1 MSVEIVMPRAGLTM
15 VEGTISEW
23 KVAEG
28 AQVNKGDVL
37 MEYENEKNVIE
48 CEALE
53 SGIIHLVAKEGDTI
67 PVGGVIA
74 VMAADQ
80 GEYASIVGGASA
92 AAPAAPAAAAPA
104 AAPAAGGGEGVT
116 EIEMPRA
123 GLTMVEGTISEWK
136 VSEGAQV
143 NKGDV
148 VMEFENEKNVI
159 EYEIVH
165 GGFLHIVA
173 QAGETVAVGK
183 PIAFVTETKAQ
194 YDALVNGGAPVA
206 AAPAAEEKGCAR
218 ECPTCVHTNAVAP
231 AAPAV
236 TGGRIRATGLAKK
249 IAREAGIDLALVQP
263 TGGPDGGRIVA
274 KDVEN
279 YLKAPKPAAAAA
291 APVAAAPAAVE
302 DEITEI
308 PWTGVR
314 KTIAR
319 NMMNSLQ
326 SMAQNTCTLEVDCT
340 DLLALREK
348 FVADQEMLG
357 CKITVNDLLC
367 KMLGKVVAKHPLA
380 NATFDG
386 KTLYTHKHV
395 HLSVAVATEDGL
407 MVPVV
412 RNIDTL
418 SLTEINAKIK
428 DLAQRAKEKKLDGS
442 EMTGGTFSITN
453 VGMFPI
459 DYGTPVINP
468 PQTCICGFG
477 RPKLKPAV
485 LPDGTIGPRM
495 MMNVFLTFDHQIIDG
510 LECGRIFKDLEY
522 YILHPEMILA

>member
-28 AQVNKGDVL
+28 AKVNKGDVL

-53 SGIIHLVAKEGDTI
+53 SGVIHLVAKEGETV

-80 GEYASIVGGASA
+80 GEY
-92 AAPAAPAAAAPA
+92 
-104 AAPAAGGGEGVT
+104 
-116 EIEMPRA
+116 
-123 GLTMVEGTISEWK
+123 
-136 VSEGAQV
+136 
-143 NKGDV
+143 
-148 VMEFENEKNVI
+148 
-159 EYEIVH
+159 
-165 GGFLHIVA
+165 
-173 QAGETVAVGK
+173 
-183 PIAFVTETKAQ
+183 
-194 YDALVNGGAPVA
+194 DALVNGGASAA

-218 ECPTCVHTNAVAP
+218 ECPTCVHTNAAAP
-231 AAPAV
+231 TAPAV

-249 IAREAGIDLALVQP
+249 LAREAGIDLALVQP
-263 TGGPDGGRIVA
+263 SGGPDGTRIVA

-291 APVAAAPAAVE
+291 PVAAAAASVE

>member
-23 KVAEG
+23 KAAEG

-53 SGIIHLVAKEGDTI
+53 SGIINLVAKEGETI

-80 GEYASIVGGASA
+80 GEY
-92 AAPAAPAAAAPA
+92 
-104 AAPAAGGGEGVT
+104 
-116 EIEMPRA
+116 
-123 GLTMVEGTISEWK
+123 
-136 VSEGAQV
+136 
-143 NKGDV
+143 
-148 VMEFENEKNVI
+148 
-159 EYEIVH
+159 
-165 GGFLHIVA
+165 
-173 QAGETVAVGK
+173 
-183 PIAFVTETKAQ
+183 
-194 YDALVNGGAPVA
+194 DALVNGGASAA

-218 ECPTCVHTNAVAP
+218 ECPTCVHTNAAAP
-231 AAPAV
+231 TAPAV

-249 IAREAGIDLALVQP
+249 LAREAGIDLALVQP
-263 TGGPDGGRIVA
+263 SGGPDGTRIVA

-291 APVAAAPAAVE
+291 PVAAAAASVE
-302 DEITEI
+302 DEIAEI

>member
-53 SGIIHLVAKEGDTI
+53 SGVIHLVAKEGETV

-80 GEYASIVGGASA
+80 GEY
-92 AAPAAPAAAAPA
+92 
-104 AAPAAGGGEGVT
+104 
-116 EIEMPRA
+116 
-123 GLTMVEGTISEWK
+123 
-136 VSEGAQV
+136 
-143 NKGDV
+143 
-148 VMEFENEKNVI
+148 
-159 EYEIVH
+159 
-165 GGFLHIVA
+165 
-173 QAGETVAVGK
+173 
-183 PIAFVTETKAQ
+183 
-194 YDALVNGGAPVA
+194 DALVNGGASAA

-218 ECPTCVHTNAVAP
+218 ECPTCVHTNAAAP
-231 AAPAV
+231 TAPAV
-236 TGGRIRATGLAKK
+236 TGGRSRATGLAKK
-249 IAREAGIDLALVQP
+249 LARAAGIDLALVQP
-263 TGGPDGGRIVA
+263 SGGPDGTRIVA

-291 APVAAAPAAVE
+291 PVAAAAASVE

>member
-53 SGIIHLVAKEGDTI
+53 SGVIHLVAKEGETV

-80 GEYASIVGGASA
+80 GEY
-92 AAPAAPAAAAPA
+92 
-104 AAPAAGGGEGVT
+104 
-116 EIEMPRA
+116 
-123 GLTMVEGTISEWK
+123 
-136 VSEGAQV
+136 
-143 NKGDV
+143 
-148 VMEFENEKNVI
+148 
-159 EYEIVH
+159 
-165 GGFLHIVA
+165 
-173 QAGETVAVGK
+173 
-183 PIAFVTETKAQ
+183 
-194 YDALVNGGAPVA
+194 DALVNGGTAPAAPV
-206 AAPAAEEKGCAR
+206 AEEKGCAR
-218 ECPTCVHTNAVAP
+218 ECPTCVHTNAAAP
-231 AAPAV
+231 TAPAV

-249 IAREAGIDLALVQP
+249 LAREAGIDLALVQP
-263 TGGPDGGRIVA
+263 SGGPDGTRIVA

-279 YLKAPKPAAAAA
+279 YLKATKPAAAA
-291 APVAAAPAAVE
+291 APVAAAAASVE
-302 DEITEI
+302 DEIAEI

>member
-53 SGIIHLVAKEGDTI
+53 SGVIHLVAKEGETV

-80 GEYASIVGGASA
+80 GEY
-92 AAPAAPAAAAPA
+92 
-104 AAPAAGGGEGVT
+104 
-116 EIEMPRA
+116 
-123 GLTMVEGTISEWK
+123 
-136 VSEGAQV
+136 
-143 NKGDV
+143 
-148 VMEFENEKNVI
+148 
-159 EYEIVH
+159 
-165 GGFLHIVA
+165 
-173 QAGETVAVGK
+173 
-183 PIAFVTETKAQ
+183 
-194 YDALVNGGAPVA
+194 DALVNGGASAA

-218 ECPTCVHTNAVAP
+218 ECPTCVHTNAAAP
-231 AAPAV
+231 TAPAV

-249 IAREAGIDLALVQP
+249 LAREAGIDLALVQP
-263 TGGPDGGRIVA
+263 SGGPDRTRIVA

-291 APVAAAPAAVE
+291 PVAAAAASVE

-459 DYGTPVINP
+459 DYGTPVINT

>member
-53 SGIIHLVAKEGDTI
+53 SGVIHLVAKEGETV

-80 GEYASIVGGASA
+80 GEY
-92 AAPAAPAAAAPA
+92 
-104 AAPAAGGGEGVT
+104 
-116 EIEMPRA
+116 
-123 GLTMVEGTISEWK
+123 
-136 VSEGAQV
+136 
-143 NKGDV
+143 
-148 VMEFENEKNVI
+148 
-159 EYEIVH
+159 
-165 GGFLHIVA
+165 
-173 QAGETVAVGK
+173 
-183 PIAFVTETKAQ
+183 
-194 YDALVNGGAPVA
+194 DALVNGGASAA

-218 ECPTCVHTNAVAP
+218 ECPTCVHTNAAAP
-231 AAPAV
+231 TAPAV

-249 IAREAGIDLALVQP
+249 LAREAGIALALVQP
-263 TGGPDGGRIVA
+263 SGGPDGTRIVA

-291 APVAAAPAAVE
+291 PVAAAAASVE
-302 DEITEI
+302 DEIAEI

>member
-53 SGIIHLVAKEGDTI
+53 SGVIHLVAKEGETV

-80 GEYASIVGGASA
+80 GEY
-92 AAPAAPAAAAPA
+92 
-104 AAPAAGGGEGVT
+104 
-116 EIEMPRA
+116 
-123 GLTMVEGTISEWK
+123 
-136 VSEGAQV
+136 
-143 NKGDV
+143 
-148 VMEFENEKNVI
+148 
-159 EYEIVH
+159 
-165 GGFLHIVA
+165 
-173 QAGETVAVGK
+173 
-183 PIAFVTETKAQ
+183 
-194 YDALVNGGAPVA
+194 DALVNGGASAA

-218 ECPTCVHTNAVAP
+218 ECPTCVHTNAAAP
-231 AAPAV
+231 TAPAV

-249 IAREAGIDLALVQP
+249 LAREAGIDLALVQP
-263 TGGPDGGRIVA
+263 SGGPDGTRIVA

-291 APVAAAPAAVE
+291 PVAAAAASVE

>member
-53 SGIIHLVAKEGDTI
+53 SGIIHLVAKEGETV

-80 GEYASIVGGASA
+80 GEY
-92 AAPAAPAAAAPA
+92 
-104 AAPAAGGGEGVT
+104 
-116 EIEMPRA
+116 
-123 GLTMVEGTISEWK
+123 
-136 VSEGAQV
+136 
-143 NKGDV
+143 
-148 VMEFENEKNVI
+148 
-159 EYEIVH
+159 
-165 GGFLHIVA
+165 
-173 QAGETVAVGK
+173 
-183 PIAFVTETKAQ
+183 
-194 YDALVNGGAPVA
+194 DALVNGGASAA

-218 ECPTCVHTNAVAP
+218 ECPTCVHTNAAAP
-231 AAPAV
+231 TAPAV

-249 IAREAGIDLALVQP
+249 LAREAGIDLALVQP
-263 TGGPDGGRIVA
+263 SGGPDGTRIVA

-291 APVAAAPAAVE
+291 PVAAAAASVE

>member
-53 SGIIHLVAKEGDTI
+53 SGVIHLVAKEGETV

-80 GEYASIVGGASA
+80 GEY
-92 AAPAAPAAAAPA
+92 
-104 AAPAAGGGEGVT
+104 
-116 EIEMPRA
+116 
-123 GLTMVEGTISEWK
+123 
-136 VSEGAQV
+136 
-143 NKGDV
+143 
-148 VMEFENEKNVI
+148 
-159 EYEIVH
+159 
-165 GGFLHIVA
+165 
-173 QAGETVAVGK
+173 
-183 PIAFVTETKAQ
+183 
-194 YDALVNGGAPVA
+194 DALVNGGASAA

-218 ECPTCVHTNAVAP
+218 ECPTCVHTNAAAP
-231 AAPAV
+231 TAPAV

-249 IAREAGIDLALVQP
+249 LAREAGIDLALVQP
-263 TGGPDGGRIVA
+263 SGGPDGTRIVA

-291 APVAAAPAAVE
+291 PVAAAAASVE

-386 KTLYTHKHV
+386 KILYTHKHV

>member
-1 MSVEIVMPRAGLTM
+1 M
-15 VEGTISEW
+15 
-23 KVAEG
+23 
-28 AQVNKGDVL
+28 
-37 MEYENEKNVIE
+37 
-48 CEALE
+48 
-53 SGIIHLVAKEGDTI
+53 AKEAGIDIRAVSPSGGDGTRI
-67 PVGGVIA
+67 IA
-74 VMAADQ
+74 RDITAYLEARKN
-80 GEYASIVGGASA
+80 
-92 AAPAAPAAAAPA
+92 APAPAAAS
-104 AAPAAGGGEGVT
+104 
-116 EIEMPRA
+116 A
-123 GLTMVEGTISEWK
+123 GL
-136 VSEGAQV
+136 
-143 NKGDV
+143 
-148 VMEFENEKNVI
+148 
-159 EYEIVH
+159 
-165 GGFLHIVA
+165 
-173 QAGETVAVGK
+173 
-183 PIAFVTETKAQ
+183 
-194 YDALVNGGAPVA
+194 
-206 AAPAAEEKGCAR
+206 
-218 ECPTCVHTNAVAP
+218 
-231 AAPAV
+231 
-236 TGGRIRATGLAKK
+236 
-249 IAREAGIDLALVQP
+249 
-263 TGGPDGGRIVA
+263 
-274 KDVEN
+274 
-279 YLKAPKPAAAAA
+279 
-291 APVAAAPAAVE
+291 E

-308 PWTGVR
+308 PWVGVK

-326 SMAQNTCTLEVDCT
+326 TMAQNTCTLEVDCT
-340 DLLALREK
+340 ELLALREK
-348 FVADQEMLG
+348 YVADQEMLG

-477 RPKLKPAV
+477 RPKLKPAI
-485 LPDGTIGPRM
+485 LPDGTVGARM
-495 MMNVFLTFDHQIIDG
+495 MMNVFLTFDHQVIDG

>member
-28 AQVNKGDVL
+28 AKVNKGDVL

-53 SGIIHLVAKEGDTI
+53 SGVIHLVAKEGETV

-80 GEYASIVGGASA
+80 GEY
-92 AAPAAPAAAAPA
+92 
-104 AAPAAGGGEGVT
+104 
-116 EIEMPRA
+116 
-123 GLTMVEGTISEWK
+123 
-136 VSEGAQV
+136 
-143 NKGDV
+143 
-148 VMEFENEKNVI
+148 
-159 EYEIVH
+159 
-165 GGFLHIVA
+165 
-173 QAGETVAVGK
+173 
-183 PIAFVTETKAQ
+183 
-194 YDALVNGGAPVA
+194 DALVNGGASAA

-218 ECPTCVHTNAVAP
+218 ECPTCVHTNAAAP
-231 AAPAV
+231 TAPAV

-249 IAREAGIDLALVQP
+249 LAREAGIDLALVQP
-263 TGGPDGGRIVA
+263 SGGPDGTRIVA

-291 APVAAAPAAVE
+291 PVAAAAASVE
-302 DEITEI
+302 DEISEI

-459 DYGTPVINP
+459 DYCTPIINP

>member
-1 MSVEIVMPRAGLTM
+1 
-15 VEGTISEW
+15 
-23 KVAEG
+23 
-28 AQVNKGDVL
+28 

-53 SGIIHLVAKEGDTI
+53 SGVIHLVAKEGETV

-80 GEYASIVGGASA
+80 GEY
-92 AAPAAPAAAAPA
+92 
-104 AAPAAGGGEGVT
+104 
-116 EIEMPRA
+116 
-123 GLTMVEGTISEWK
+123 
-136 VSEGAQV
+136 
-143 NKGDV
+143 
-148 VMEFENEKNVI
+148 
-159 EYEIVH
+159 
-165 GGFLHIVA
+165 
-173 QAGETVAVGK
+173 
-183 PIAFVTETKAQ
+183 
-194 YDALVNGGAPVA
+194 DALVNGGASAA

-218 ECPTCVHTNAVAP
+218 ECPTCVHTNAAAP
-231 AAPAV
+231 TAPAV

-249 IAREAGIDLALVQP
+249 LAREAGIDLALVQP
-263 TGGPDGGRIVA
+263 SGGPDGTRIVA

-291 APVAAAPAAVE
+291 PVAAAAASVE

>member
-1 MSVEIVMPRAGLTM
+1 MSTQVVMPRAGLTMVEGTIGEWKVAEGARVSKGDVIMEFENEKNTIDCEALDSGILHILAQEGDTVPVGGVIAELAADEAEYAAMTSGAAATTEQPAAAAEAAPAAGVPAGVEEIPMPRAGLTM

-23 KVAEG
+23 KVEEG
-28 AQVNKGDVL
+28 AL
-37 MEYENEKNVIE
+37 
-48 CEALE
+48 
-53 SGIIHLVAKEGDTI
+53 
-67 PVGGVIA
+67 
-74 VMAADQ
+74 
-80 GEYASIVGGASA
+80 
-92 AAPAAPAAAAPA
+92 
-104 AAPAAGGGEGVT
+104 
-116 EIEMPRA
+116 
-123 GLTMVEGTISEWK
+123 
-136 VSEGAQV
+136 V

-148 VMEFENEKNVI
+148 VMEFENEKNSI
-159 EYEIVH
+159 EYEIIH
-165 GGFLHIVA
+165 GGYIHKVVEE
-173 QAGETVAVGK
+173 GDTVEVGK
-183 PIAFVTETKAQ
+183 PIAYVAQTKED
-194 YDALVNGGAPVA
+194 YDRLVSGGAAPAAA
-206 AAPAAEEKGCAR
+206 AAPAASAAAAPAK
-218 ECPTCVHTNAVAP
+218 TAP
-231 AAPAV
+231 AASRS
-236 TGGRIRATGLAKK
+236 TDGHIRATGLAKK
-249 IAREAGIDLALVQP
+249 MAKEAGIDLAEVAAS
-263 TGGPDGGRIVA
+263 GGPDGTRIVA
-274 KDVEN
+274 RDVTEYLEN
-279 YLKAPKPAAAAA
+279 RKKAPAAAAA
-291 APVAAAPAAVE
+291 PAGVE
-302 DEITEI
+302 DEVTEI

-367 KMLGKVVAKHPLA
+367 KLLGKVVAKHPLA

-418 SLTEINAKIK
+418 SLTEIHEKVK
-428 DLAQRAKEKKLDGS
+428 DLAQRAKDKKLDGS
-442 EMTGGTFSITN
+442 EMSGGTFSITN

-485 LPDGTIGPRM
+485 LPDGTIGARM

>member
-28 AQVNKGDVL
+28 AKVNKGDVL

-53 SGIIHLVAKEGDTI
+53 SGIINLVAKEGETI

-80 GEYASIVGGASA
+80 GEY
-92 AAPAAPAAAAPA
+92 
-104 AAPAAGGGEGVT
+104 
-116 EIEMPRA
+116 
-123 GLTMVEGTISEWK
+123 
-136 VSEGAQV
+136 
-143 NKGDV
+143 
-148 VMEFENEKNVI
+148 
-159 EYEIVH
+159 
-165 GGFLHIVA
+165 
-173 QAGETVAVGK
+173 
-183 PIAFVTETKAQ
+183 
-194 YDALVNGGAPVA
+194 DALVNGGAPAA

-218 ECPTCVHTNAVAP
+218 ECPTCVHTNAAAP
-231 AAPAV
+231 TAPAV

-249 IAREAGIDLALVQP
+249 LAREAGIDLALVQP
-263 TGGPDGGRIVA
+263 SGGPDGTRIVA

-291 APVAAAPAAVE
+291 PVAAAAASVE

>member
-1 MSVEIVMPRAGLTM
+1 MSIQVVMPRAGLTM
-15 VEGTISEW
+15 VEGTIGQW
-23 KVAEG
+23 KAAEG
-28 AQVNKGDVL
+28 AQVAKGDVI
-37 MEYENEKNVIE
+37 MEYENEKNTIE
-48 CEALE
+48 YEALDA
-53 SGIIHLVAKEGDTI
+53 GILHILAKEGETI
-67 PVGGVIA
+67 PVGGLIA
-74 VMAADQ
+74 ELAQ
-80 GEYASIVGGASA
+80 SQEEYAALVGGG
-92 AAPAAPAAAAPA
+92 AAPAAAAPVPA
-104 AAPAAGGGEGVT
+104 AQSAPAGVV
-116 EIEMPRA
+116 EIAMPRA
-123 GLTMVEGTISEWK
+123 GLTMVEGTITAWK
-136 VSEGAQV
+136 AAEGSQV
-143 NKGDV
+143 AKGDA
-148 VMEFENEKNVI
+148 VMEYENEKNTI
-159 EYEIVH
+159 DYEIVH
-165 GGFLHIVA
+165 GGYLHIVA
-173 QAGETVAVGK
+173 PEGETVKVGE
-183 PIAFVTETKAQ
+183 PIAYVAETKEA
-194 YDALVNGGAPVA
+194 YDALVSGSAPAASCVAPA
-206 AAPAAEEKGCAR
+206 AAPAAK
-218 ECPTCVHTNAVAP
+218 P
-231 AAPAV
+231 AASAAAPKRSGDGHV
-236 TGGRIRATGLAKK
+236 RASGLARKM
-249 IAREAGIDLALVQP
+249 AREAGIDVGDVP
-263 TGGPDGGRIVA
+263 PSGGDGTRVIA
-274 KDVEN
+274 RDVTA
-279 YLKAPKPAAAAA
+279 YLEARKNAPAAAAVSA
-291 APVAAAPAAVE
+291 GIE
-302 DEITEI
+302 DEVTEI

-340 DLLALREK
+340 ELLALREK
-348 FVADQEMLG
+348 YVADQEMLG

-442 EMTGGTFSITN
+442 EMSGGTFSITN

-485 LPDGTIGPRM
+485 LPDGTIGARM
-495 MMNVFLTFDHQIIDG
+495 MMNVFLTFDHQVIDG

>member
-1 MSVEIVMPRAGLTM
+1 MSTTIVMPKAGLTMVEGTISQWLVSEGAYVKKGDALMEYENEKNTIECDALSDGYVHILAQEGDTVPVGEPIGILADSQEELVSLSGGAAAAPAAAPAAPAPAAVPAEGVAEIPMPRAGLTM
-15 VEGTISEW
+15 VEGTIAQW
-23 KVAEG
+23 KV
-28 AQVNKGDVL
+28 
-37 MEYENEKNVIE
+37 
-48 CEALE
+48 
-53 SGIIHLVAKEGDTI
+53 
-67 PVGGVIA
+67 P
-74 VMAADQ
+74 
-80 GEYASIVGGASA
+80 
-92 AAPAAPAAAAPA
+92 
-104 AAPAAGGGEGVT
+104 
-116 EIEMPRA
+116 
-123 GLTMVEGTISEWK
+123 EGT
-136 VSEGAQV
+136 QV
-143 NKGDV
+143 AKGDV
-148 VMEFENEKNVI
+148 VMEFENEKNTI
-159 EYEIVH
+159 DYEIVH
-165 GGFLHIVA
+165 GGFLHQVVSE
-173 QAGETVAVGK
+173 GDTVKVGD
-183 PIAFVTETKAQ
+183 PIAYVAETKAA
-194 YDALVNGGAPVA
+194 YDALVSGGAP
-206 AAPAAEEKGCAR
+206 APAGEKGCAR
-218 ECPTCVHTNAVAP
+218 ECPTCVHTAAP
-231 AAPAV
+231 AAEAPAV
-236 TGGRIRATGLAKK
+236 ASAAVRMDGHVRASGLAKK
-249 IAREAGIDLALVQP
+249 MAKEAGIDIRAVSP
-263 TGGPDGGRIVA
+263 SGGDGTRIIA
-274 KDVEN
+274 RDITA
-279 YLKAPKPAAAAA
+279 YLEAQKNAPAPAPAAAASA
-291 APVAAAPAAVE
+291 GLE

-308 PWTGVR
+308 PWVGVK

-319 NMMNSLQ
+319 NMINSLQ
-326 SMAQNTCTLEVDCT
+326 TMAQNTCTLEVDCT

-348 FVADQEMLG
+348 YVADQEMLG

-386 KTLYTHKHV
+386 KTLYSHKHV

-428 DLAQRAKEKKLDGS
+428 ELAQRAKEKKLDGS

-495 MMNVFLTFDHQIIDG
+495 MMNVFLTFDHQVIDG

>member
-53 SGIIHLVAKEGDTI
+53 SGVIHLVAKEGETV

-80 GEYASIVGGASA
+80 GEY
-92 AAPAAPAAAAPA
+92 
-104 AAPAAGGGEGVT
+104 
-116 EIEMPRA
+116 
-123 GLTMVEGTISEWK
+123 
-136 VSEGAQV
+136 
-143 NKGDV
+143 
-148 VMEFENEKNVI
+148 
-159 EYEIVH
+159 
-165 GGFLHIVA
+165 
-173 QAGETVAVGK
+173 
-183 PIAFVTETKAQ
+183 
-194 YDALVNGGAPVA
+194 DALVNGGASAA

-218 ECPTCVHTNAVAP
+218 ECPTCVHTNAAAP
-231 AAPAV
+231 TAPAV

-249 IAREAGIDLALVQP
+249 LAREAGIDLALVQP
-263 TGGPDGGRIVA
+263 SGGPDGTRIVA

-291 APVAAAPAAVE
+291 PVAAAAASVE

-459 DYGTPVINP
+459 DYGTPAINP

>member
-48 CEALE
+48 CEALA
-53 SGIIHLVAKEGDTI
+53 SGVIHLVAKEGETV

-80 GEYASIVGGASA
+80 GEY
-92 AAPAAPAAAAPA
+92 
-104 AAPAAGGGEGVT
+104 
-116 EIEMPRA
+116 
-123 GLTMVEGTISEWK
+123 
-136 VSEGAQV
+136 
-143 NKGDV
+143 
-148 VMEFENEKNVI
+148 
-159 EYEIVH
+159 
-165 GGFLHIVA
+165 
-173 QAGETVAVGK
+173 
-183 PIAFVTETKAQ
+183 
-194 YDALVNGGAPVA
+194 DALVNGGASAA

-218 ECPTCVHTNAVAP
+218 ECPTCVHTNAAAP
-231 AAPAV
+231 TAPAV

-249 IAREAGIDLALVQP
+249 LAREAGIDLALVQP
-263 TGGPDGGRIVA
+263 SGGPDGTRIVA

-291 APVAAAPAAVE
+291 PVAAAAASVE
-302 DEITEI
+302 DAITEI

>member
-53 SGIIHLVAKEGDTI
+53 SGVIHLVAKEGETV

-80 GEYASIVGGASA
+80 GEY
-92 AAPAAPAAAAPA
+92 
-104 AAPAAGGGEGVT
+104 
-116 EIEMPRA
+116 
-123 GLTMVEGTISEWK
+123 
-136 VSEGAQV
+136 
-143 NKGDV
+143 
-148 VMEFENEKNVI
+148 
-159 EYEIVH
+159 
-165 GGFLHIVA
+165 
-173 QAGETVAVGK
+173 
-183 PIAFVTETKAQ
+183 
-194 YDALVNGGAPVA
+194 DALVNGGASAA

-218 ECPTCVHTNAVAP
+218 ECPTCVHTNAAAP
-231 AAPAV
+231 TAPAV

-249 IAREAGIDLALVQP
+249 LAREAGIDLALVQP
-263 TGGPDGGRIVA
+263 SGGPDGTRIVA

-291 APVAAAPAAVE
+291 PVAAAAASVE
-302 DEITEI
+302 DEISEI